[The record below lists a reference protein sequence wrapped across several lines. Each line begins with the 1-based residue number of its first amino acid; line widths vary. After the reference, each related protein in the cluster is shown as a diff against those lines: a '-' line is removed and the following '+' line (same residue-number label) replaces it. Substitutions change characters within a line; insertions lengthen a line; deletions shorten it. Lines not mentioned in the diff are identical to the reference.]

1 MTTSMG
7 TPSRNL
13 KMFDRVVAVDA
24 VSLLIGPSRGGR
36 RLTNLATRLRPI
48 FRLVLAVS
56 ILAATLVDPAHAQG
70 SPVYLVTYVSVMPNE
85 VVSGAT
91 LLERYRDASRKEA
104 GNQRLDVLQETTR
117 PNRFAIVEVW
127 KDEAGFMAHDRAASS
142 LHFRDELEKIQIAPR
157 DERVSSGI
165 YGRPVK
171 GGDRPGAIYVLT
183 HVDVFPQY
191 EVDCLALLDTMSI
204 DTSQD
209 DGNIGYEVL
218 PEADHPNHFTVI
230 EEWTTKRSRDAHL
243 MAAHTRAFRERL
255 LPMEGS
261 LYDAR
266 LYNELD

>member
-70 SPVYLVTYVSVMPNE
+70 SPVYLVTYVSVMPNA

-117 PNRFAIVEVW
+117 PNRFAILEAW
-127 KDEAGFMAHDRAASS
+127 KDEAGFMAHDKAAST
-142 LHFRDELEKIQIAPR
+142 LHFRDELEKILDCAPR
-157 DERVSSGI
+157 RARQQRHLWPPGE
-165 YGRPVK
+165 GRGSTGRNLCPYPC
-171 GGDRPGAIYVLT
+171 R
-183 HVDVFPQY
+183 
-191 EVDCLALLDTMSI
+191 
-204 DTSQD
+204 
-209 DGNIGYEVL
+209 
-218 PEADHPNHFTVI
+218 
-230 EEWTTKRSRDAHL
+230 
-243 MAAHTRAFRERL
+243 RL
-255 LPMEGS
+255 S
-261 LYDAR
+261 AV
-266 LYNELD
+266 